1 MATSS
6 KKGGTYGNTA
16 ISEEILAASTV
27 TVEYVPVG
35 AASAPLVENKAAERV
50 ALALAANSAFPAV
63 PGSVIFGWMGHDYR
77 DNGQGL
83 IFRVGTGG
91 APDVQS
97 GVMDYATCTALLD
110 DWVAGPNPGTI
121 TLKRLWV
128 RRQRWTTGIIH
139 GRTSSAPIRPGGMTL
154 TATAMDG
161 GAVTA
166 QVNEDGE
173 IGGDDAWGAMDFAS
187 GAYQVMFGRFVNDA
201 ALTDAEKAE
210 WWYDAADVGAVEP
223 GQIWRPLAVDPT
235 SLRYNAVTYV
245 YLPIEAELMGVTPER
260 LPPDG
265 RMPYVR
271 PGMFVVI
278 GLTITGSAFTPTVG
292 MTYDV
297 GHELLSSIDVVD
309 AAGVAGQVH
318 EGYTQDL
325 DAGTLMITDITGW
338 PAQVIVRGRA
348 EVYRRVASA
357 SIDGRITLT
366 TPVGRAF
373 PVGAVFSTALR
384 YGNRQAY
391 VERMFDQYS
400 WNGLTWLDHVSGDPA
415 PFAFDETQLE
425 VNNLGTI
432 TQRWAFRFRSDGV
445 TFDFYGEHMGLIG
458 SGTVNA
464 DFAPP
469 NPQADNA
476 PYLVA
481 RATGWSGG
489 QVSGNTLFVHT
500 AGAEMSFGLVRSTS
514 PGSAAGQD
522 YHVLLEIRGGEDQPP
537 SNPFP
542 N

>member
-1 MATSS
+1 MATSR
-6 KKGGTYGNTA
+6 KGGTYGATA

-27 TVEYVPVG
+27 SVEYVPVG
-35 AASAPLVENKAAERV
+35 AASDPLTEAKPAARV
-50 ALALAANSAFPAV
+50 ALALAADTSLPAV
-63 PGSVIFGWMGHDYR
+63 PGSVVFGWMGHDYR

-91 APDVQS
+91 AADVES

-110 DWVAGPNPGTI
+110 DWVVGANPGTI
-121 TLKRLWV
+121 TLKRLWL

-154 TATAMDG
+154 TATAMGG

-166 QVNEDGE
+166 TVDEDGE
-173 IGGDDAWGAMDFAS
+173 ISGDDAWGAMDFAS

-201 ALTDAEKAE
+201 SLTDEVKAE
-210 WWYDAADVGAVEP
+210 WWYDEDEVGAVEP
-223 GQIWRPLAVDPT
+223 DQIWRPLAIDPT
-235 SLRYNAVTYV
+235 SLRYNAVTFV

-271 PGMFVVI
+271 PGMFAVI

-297 GHELLSSIDVVD
+297 GHELLSSIDVID
-309 AAGVAGQVH
+309 ADGVAGQVDT
-318 EGYTQDL
+318 GYTQDL
-325 DAGTLMITDITGW
+325 DAGTLLITDITGW

-373 PVGAVFSTALR
+373 PIGTVFSTALR

-391 VERMFDQYS
+391 LERIFDQFT
-400 WNGLTWLDHVSGDPA
+400 WNGLTWLDFVSGDPA
-415 PFAFDETQLE
+415 AFAFDETQIE

-432 TQRWAFRFRSDGV
+432 TQRWALRFRSDGV
-445 TFDFYGEHMGLIG
+445 TFDCYGEFLGLIG

-464 DFAPP
+464 DFAPL
-469 NPQADNA
+469 NAQADNA
-476 PYLVA
+476 PYMVV
-481 RATGWSGG
+481 RETGWSGG
-489 QVSGNTLFVHT
+489 QVAGNTLFIHT
-500 AGAEMSFGLVRSTS
+500 AGAEMSFAVVRSTS
-514 PGSAAGQD
+514 PGSAAGTD
-522 YHVLLEIRGGEDQPP
+522 YHALFEIRGGQDQPP

-542 N
+542 G